1 MKTRSVRAFLR
12 SPGFAVAA
20 MFLAAGTSS
29 GESVSPLVD
38 DFSDAQ
44 NNSLG
49 IQRQFVDDRST
60 GGSTTTDTSVSE
72 GVLAVRGEISPP
84 RGQPGWSSTVQ
95 LLDPQ
100 GQPRDLSEFEGVRLR
115 LKITAGMI
123 SVSANSAEVTNFDY
137 HAARV
142 VAESD
147 DEFHEVRIPFKS
159 MQRAWSEQTPLNTS
173 SISSLS
179 IVAFGVQKGTYEF
192 ELDEIG
198 FY

>member
-1 MKTRSVRAFLR
+1 MKTHSVAEFLR
-12 SPGFAVAA
+12 SPGFVVAA
-20 MFLAAGTSS
+20 MFLAAGSS
-29 GESVSPLVD
+29 FGGSVSRLVD
-38 DFSDAQ
+38 DFSDAR

-49 IQRQFVDDRST
+49 IQRQFVDDRAA
-60 GGSTTTDTSVSE
+60 GGSTTTETSVAD

-84 RGQPGWSSTVQ
+84 RGQPGWSSAVQ

-100 GQPRDLSEFEGVRLR
+100 GEPRDLSEFEGVRLR

-123 SVSANSAEVTNFDY
+123 SVSANSPEVTNFDY

-147 DEFHEVRIPFKS
+147 DEFHEVHIPFKS

-173 SISSLS
+173 SINSLS
-179 IVAFGVQKGTYEF
+179 IVAFGVQKGAYEF